1 MKDLEYLQ
9 RQSEKE
15 LSILA
20 KDSDANYP
28 FLNKIFHKQLFTL
41 LENSWIV

>member
-20 KDSDANYP
+20 KGSDANHP
-28 FLNKIFHKQLFTL
+28 FWTTFFISNYLHFSKIR
-41 LENSWIV
+41 E